1 MPEIFLLLVSYF
13 EVQPDL
19 MKTEGLFRIAASLD
33 KLDELQVHVTMGNY
47 YYLTLLKE
55 EPHVVANYLKKVLKY
70 MGEPLCT
77 FALYSRFRD
86 LSDTPVPKRAAKLK
100 EICALLP
107 PVNRNV
113 FIFIIKFFLKV
124 TKQSEHNKMN
134 VHNLATVVTPNIF
147 RPFELTAND
156 LIFAQHLVET
166 FKIMITEYREVFSVT
181 PEEEE
186 GEGEDEEILVISPYT
201 NVASPKIV
209 EEDLVGKVFQSQR
222 RKSQNEDSGG

>member
-1 MPEIFLLLVSYF
+1 LLLVSYF

-77 FALYSRFRD
+77 FSLYSRFRD

-134 VHNLATVVTPNIF
+134 VHNLATVVTPNLF

-209 EEDLVGKVFQSQR
+209 EEDLVGQVFQSHT
-222 RKSQNEDSGG
+222 RKSHNEDSGG

>member
-1 MPEIFLLLVSYF
+1 MLLVSYF

-201 NVASPKIV
+201 NAASPKIV
-209 EEDLVGKVFQSQR
+209 EEDLVGQVFQSQR

>member
-1 MPEIFLLLVSYF
+1 MLLVSYF

-33 KLDELQVHVTMGNY
+33 KLDELLVHVTMGNY

-77 FALYSRFRD
+77 FSLYSRFRD

-134 VHNLATVVTPNIF
+134 VHNLATVVTPNLF

-166 FKIMITEYREVFSVT
+166 LKIMITEYREVFSVT

-186 GEGEDEEILVISPYT
+186 GDGEDEEILVISPNT
-201 NVASPKIV
+201 TAASPKIV
-209 EEDLVGKVFQSQR
+209 EEDLVGQVFQ
-222 RKSQNEDSGG
+222 

>member
-1 MPEIFLLLVSYF
+1 MLLVSYF

-209 EEDLVGKVFQSQR
+209 EEDLVGQVFQSQR